1 MRITDSQ
8 PPFSIGLAI
17 LVFYRHDWCI
27 VFTRCFSTDNEHF
40 ISYHELPS
48 DLKVS
53 AILFHARCYQW
64 LQCYVYVYWLY
75 FYSHPIF
82 LPLKC
87 FIIQVVGP
95 DTSSVNIE
103 MCVWYIVFLF
113 FMYLDLYFFN
123 ILYTLYTWIHLFFYM
138 FAELAVILL
147 LSSGPMAF
155 WRTTGSPDGLIHAC
169 RCVGPTLY
177 GEYPG

>member
-17 LVFYRHDWCI
+17 LVFYCHDWCI
-27 VFTRCFSTDNEHF
+27 VFTRFFSTDNQHF

-53 AILFHARCYQW
+53 AILFHARCYPW
-64 LQCYVYVYWLY
+64 LQYYVYVYWLY

-103 MCVWYIVFLF
+103 MCVWY
-113 FMYLDLYFFN
+113 LY
-123 ILYTLYTWIHLFFYM
+123 IYIYCCCFFYV
-138 FAELAVILL
+138 FIYVFSIIHIIE
-147 LSSGPMAF
+147 
-155 WRTTGSPDGLIHAC
+155 GSLN
-169 RCVGPTLY
+169 RNFRQY
-177 GEYPG
+177 GQLKSRVE